1 MANLSMSRHQLFSP
15 QDTRCAGGRK
25 LEVMEVRKDYK
36 QYRGFGNLGLFG
48 IKLVSY
54 LVFFGFNLLFSQV
67 ITWLVQEFF
76 GGISR
81 RKKNAVLGDFWL
93 HDKDQHVFVCQE
105 LISQED
111 GRNGNPVILG
121 PQQNLGG
128 NFFQLLKD
136 EGSDCNRCLMSMPY
150 SYYVVFV
157 SVFLFSVAYLCS
169 NE

>member
-15 QDTRCAGGRK
+15 QVTRCAGGRK
-25 LEVMEVRKDYK
+25 LEVMEVRKNYK

-54 LVFFGFNLLFSQV
+54 LVLFGFNLPFSQV

-105 LISQED
+105 LIPQED
-111 GRNGNPVILG
+111 GRNGNPAILG
-121 PQQNLGG
+121 SQQNLGG
-128 NFFQLLKD
+128 DYFQVLKD
-136 EGSDCNRCLMSMPY
+136 EGSDCNHCLMSMPY

-157 SVFLFSVAYLCS
+157 SVLLFSVAYLCS
-169 NE
+169 NA